1 MGHSGI
7 AVLAEARHYNPTPLL
22 MLMLLLHSYWVGRR
36 RRRSFRVVEV
46 SRSWHLGSRLKS
58 RPFFRRASSVLQY
71 RVSFDV
77 IVLEEDVKC
86 PESFS
91 VCVYMY
97 VYDTLIRLKPHSLL
111 FKLRSLYLFILCVVN
126 RWARVINYRN
136 DCSQDSLVGFLY
148 SSCYIHIPRAVSVC
162 MKSIFRP
169 TKSVIVTNNPNQA
182 AS

>member
-7 AVLAEARHYNPTPLL
+7 PVLAEARHCNPTPLL

-36 RRRSFRVVEV
+36 RRGSFRVVEV

-58 RPFFRRASSVLQY
+58 RPFFRRVSSILQY

-77 IVLEEDVKC
+77 IVLEEDVKY

-97 VYDTLIRLKPHSLL
+97 VYDTLIRLKPHFLL
-111 FKLRSLYLFILCVVN
+111 FKLRSLYPFILCVVN
-126 RWARVINYRN
+126 GWARVINYRN
-136 DCSQDSLVGFLY
+136 DCNQVRVKIRL
-148 SSCYIHIPRAVSVC
+148 
-162 MKSIFRP
+162 SIFFIP
-169 TKSVIVTNNPNQA
+169 LVISIFLVLCRCV
-182 AS
+182 